1 MFDWKFYND
10 FDGNQFYIDSMWNI
24 YPIDNHEIKFKIV
37 SINNI
42 DYSYNIA
49 VDYLKNKEIDKALSI
64 FKSILLIQSSN
75 NIVLSYKIK
84 SAKEIKKLKK
94 NNGNRFFDYD
104 QKASILIWK
113 KKNFYFLVNDNMRY
127 RLFYKRKIKILS
139 RKFRNE
145 NNYSYSGL
153 KVGAILKKNKSPYLY
168 LTTVNCEKFSVKLR
182 NINQVEEN
190 WRNNLGKDI
199 FERKFV
205 KSEKDRIIYSLNG
218 TIKGKMIVGYESF
231 MKNGKIGCMVRV
243 VTSKEKFTKLKNEML
258 KVLVDF
264 VLL

>member
-1 MFDWKFYND
+1 VVAYGQMFDWKFYND

-94 NNGNRFFDYD
+94 NNGNRFFDYE
-104 QKASILIWK
+104 KSVFI
-113 KKNFYFLVNDNMRY
+113 F
-127 RLFYKRKIKILS
+127 
-139 RKFRNE
+139 
-145 NNYSYSGL
+145 NY
-153 KVGAILKKNKSPYLY
+153 
-168 LTTVNCEKFSVKLR
+168 CKL
-182 NINQVEEN
+182 
-190 WRNNLGKDI
+190 
-199 FERKFV
+199 
-205 KSEKDRIIYSLNG
+205 
-218 TIKGKMIVGYESF
+218 
-231 MKNGKIGCMVRV
+231 
-243 VTSKEKFTKLKNEML
+243 
-258 KVLVDF
+258 
-264 VLL
+264 